1 MKTVSLLKGTGI
13 ESGKLQGKPGIFY
26 CSKTIGT
33 YRISGVNLD
42 GTIIIKAEH
51 QKYRNLNS
59 KLNYK
64 NLQIQWYLKE
74 KKNDGERKTL
84 YRRIATN
91 KCILVTDAGLDN
103 QWLLKPPLQRVRR
116 TRHSHNLHISRHG
129 LLITK
134 KKVSFWKKKWRNLV
148 DTSFLPN

>member
-1 MKTVSLLKGTGI
+1 MNQGNYKGSLEYFTVQ
-13 ESGKLQGKPGIFY
+13 KLQGH
-26 CSKTIGT
+26 TV
-33 YRISGVNLD
+33 SGVSLD
-42 GTIIIKAEH
+42 GTILIKAEY

-64 NLQIQWYLKE
+64 NLQIHSDILKG

-84 YRRIATN
+84 YTRIATN

-116 TRHSHNLHISRHG
+116 TRHSHNLDISCHR
-129 LLITK
+129 LL
-134 KKVSFWKKKWRNLV
+134 N
-148 DTSFLPN
+148 